1 MEGLEFLKESS
12 NLYPINY
19 LPSMKSMDNFA
30 FYRDF
35 FNYNHQI
42 NLKLAT
48 SFETISGQL
57 SPKIMELTC
66 HIVNAHHIWNA
77 RIKGIPDPC
86 KPWDLFPIQ
95 EFAKK
100 DQFNFESTLEIL
112 RDTDLDNKFKYKNST
127 GASFESFVRDV
138 LTHIVNHSTY
148 HRGQIAMLMR
158 ELGLEPIP
166 SDFIHFKLHVE

>member
-1 MEGLEFLKESS
+1 
-12 NLYPINY
+12 
-19 LPSMKSMDNFA
+19 
-30 FYRDF
+30 
-35 FNYNHQI
+35 
-42 NLKLAT
+42 
-48 SFETISGQL
+48 
-57 SPKIMELTC
+57 MELTC

-100 DQFNFESTLEIL
+100 DQFNLVSTLEIL
-112 RDTDLDNKFKYKNST
+112 RDTDLDNKFKYKNSS

-158 ELGLEPIP
+158 ELELEPTP

>member
-1 MEGLEFLKESS
+1 
-12 NLYPINY
+12 
-19 LPSMKSMDNFA
+19 MKSLDNSA

-42 NLKLAT
+42 NLKLAA
-48 SFETISGQL
+48 SFESISSQL
-57 SPKIMELTC
+57 SPKIIELTC
-66 HIVNAHHIWNA
+66 HIVNAHHLWNA

-95 EFAKK
+95 EFAEK

-112 RDTDLDNKFKYKNST
+112 RETDLDIKFRYKNSS
-127 GASFESFVRDV
+127 GKSFESFGRDV